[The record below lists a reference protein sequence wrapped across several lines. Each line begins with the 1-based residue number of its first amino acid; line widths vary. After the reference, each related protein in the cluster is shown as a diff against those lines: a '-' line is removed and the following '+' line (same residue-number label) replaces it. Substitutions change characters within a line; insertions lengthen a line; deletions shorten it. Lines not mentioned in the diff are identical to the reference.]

1 MSNTHLRPDRTQNVP
16 VYRQLYQRLREA
28 MTDGRLPPGQRV
40 PSVRSL
46 ASELNLSRG
55 TVELAYQL
63 LVSEGYFLPR
73 GPAGTIVS
81 PHMPESTRPAATSET
96 ATGQEPKPG
105 LAPPLPF
112 QLGLP
117 ALDAFPNKLWTR
129 LAHHRLRTQSSTELN
144 YPPPTGH
151 PALKRALATY
161 LGVSRG
167 IACQPEQI
175 LITDSYRDSLGLI
188 CRALLKSDDSGWFEE
203 PGYLM
208 ARERLLNEGMH
219 LTPVSVDAEGLNV
232 EEGAS
237 RATSDRFAVVTPTH
251 QSPTGVTM
259 TLARRQALLAWASRE
274 NAWIIE
280 DDYDSEYRYHGH
292 PVPALKSLDHDGRVL
307 YAGTFSKVLFPA
319 IKLAYLVV
327 PLSQVA
333 IFQQAMQRLGHG
345 CPTLTQAVVTDFIEE
360 GHFARHLKRM
370 RALYKV
376 RREHLRQ
383 ALEHHLG
390 DRIHIDLQAG
400 GMHLLARLPDET
412 DDVTIANRAVSAG
425 LGGHALSA
433 WTLTPARRSGLLL
446 SFTNVTD
453 AAHADALAARL
464 ATLMT

>member
-16 VYRQLYQRLREA
+16 VYRQLYQRFREA
-28 MTDGRLPPGQRV
+28 MTDGRLPPGKRV

-81 PHMPESTRPAATSET
+81 PHLPDAAGPVATSET

-129 LAHHRLRTQSSTELN
+129 LTHRRLRTQTSAELN

-151 PALKRALATY
+151 PALKRALVTY

-175 LITDSYRDSLGLI
+175 FITDSYRDTLGLI
-188 CRALLKSDDSGWFEE
+188 CRALLKPGDSGWFEE
-203 PGYLM
+203 PGYVM

-232 EEGAS
+232 EEGSS
-237 RATSDRFAVVTPTH
+237 RATSARFAVVTPTH

-292 PVPALKSLDHDGRVL
+292 PVPALKSLDHDDRVL

-345 CPTLTQAVVTDFIEE
+345 CPTLSQAVVTDFIEE

-390 DRIHIDLQAG
+390 DRSRIDLQAG
-400 GMHLLARLPDET
+400 GMHLLVRLADDI
-412 DDVTIANRAVSAG
+412 DDVAIVSRAASAG
-425 LGGHALSA
+425 LGGHALST
-433 WTLTPARRSGLLL
+433 WTLTPTRQSGMLL
-446 SFTNVTD
+446 SFTNVID

-464 ATLMT
+464 ATLLE

>member
-1 MSNTHLRPDRTQNVP
+1 VSNTHLRPDRTQNVP
-16 VYRQLYQRLREA
+16 IYRQLYQRLREA
-28 MTDGRLPPGQRV
+28 MTDGRLPPGKRV

-81 PHMPESTRPAATSET
+81 PHLPDSTRPAATSET
-96 ATGQEPKPG
+96 TAEQEPKPG
-105 LAPPLPF
+105 LAPPLSF

-117 ALDAFPNKLWTR
+117 ALDAFPDKLWTR
-129 LAHHRLRTQSSTELN
+129 LAHRRLRAQTGAELN

-151 PALKRALATY
+151 PALKRTLVTY

-175 LITDSYRDSLGLI
+175 FITDSYRDTLGLI
-188 CRALLKSDDSGWFEE
+188 CRALLKPGDSGWFEE
-203 PGYLM
+203 PGYVM
-208 ARERLLNEGMH
+208 ARERLLDEGMH

-232 EEGAS
+232 EEGCR
-237 RATSDRFAVVTPTH
+237 RANPARFAVVTPTH
-251 QSPTGVTM
+251 QSPTGVSM
-259 TLARRQALLAWASRE
+259 TLARRQALLAWANRE

-292 PVPALKSLDHDGRVL
+292 PLPALKSLDRDERVL
-307 YAGTFSKVLFPA
+307 YTGTFSKVLFPG

-327 PLSQVA
+327 PPSQTGV
-333 IFQQAMQRLGHG
+333 FQPAMRRLGHG
-345 CPTLTQAVVTDFIEE
+345 CPTLTQAVVADFIDE

-370 RALYKV
+370 RALYKE
-376 RREHLRQ
+376 RRENLRQ

-400 GMHLLARLPDET
+400 GMHLLVRLADDI
-412 DDVTIANRAVSAG
+412 DDVAVASRAASAG
-425 LGGHALSA
+425 LGGHALSQ
-433 WTLTPARRSGLLL
+433 WTLEPARQSGLLL
-446 SFTNVTD
+446 SFTNVID
-453 AAHADALAARL
+453 AVQADALAARL
-464 ATLMT
+464 ATLLK

>member
-1 MSNTHLRPDRTQNVP
+1 MSNTPLRLDRTQNVP
-16 VYRQLYQRLREA
+16 IYRQLYQRLREA
-28 MTDGRLPPGQRV
+28 MTDGRLPPGKRV

-81 PHMPESTRPAATSET
+81 PHLPDATGPAATLEA
-96 ATGQEPKPG
+96 ATGQEPKPD
-105 LAPPLPF
+105 LEPPLPF

-117 ALDAFPNKLWTR
+117 ALDAFPDKLWTR
-129 LAHHRLRTQSSTELN
+129 LTHRRLRAQTSAELN

-151 PALKRALATY
+151 PALKRALVSY

-175 LITDSYRDSLGLI
+175 FITDSYRDTLGLI
-188 CRALLKSDDSGWFEE
+188 CRALLKPGDSGWFEE
-203 PGYLM
+203 PGYVM
-208 ARERLLNEGMH
+208 ARERLLNDGMH
-219 LTPVSVDAEGLNV
+219 LTPVGVDAEGLNV
-232 EEGAS
+232 EEGDS
-237 RATSDRFAVVTPTH
+237 RAAQARFAVVTPTH

-259 TLARRQALLAWASRE
+259 TLARRQALLGWACREDAWV
-274 NAWIIE
+274 IE

-333 IFQQAMQRLGHG
+333 IFQRAMRRLSHG
-345 CPTLTQAVVTDFIEE
+345 CPTLTQAVVADFIDE

-370 RALYKV
+370 RALYKE
-376 RREHLRQ
+376 RRENLRQ
-383 ALEHHLG
+383 TLEHHLG

-400 GMHLLARLPDET
+400 GMHLLARLPDGT
-412 DDVTIANRAVSAG
+412 DDVAIANRAASAG
-425 LGGHALSA
+425 LGGHALSE
-433 WTLTPARRSGLLL
+433 WSLIPTRQSGLLL

-453 AAHADALAARL
+453 TAHADALAARL
-464 ATLMT
+464 AALMA

>member
-129 LAHHRLRTQSSTELN
+129 LTHRRLRAQTSTELN

-151 PALKRALATY
+151 PALKRALVTY

-175 LITDSYRDSLGLI
+175 LITDSYRDTLGLI
-188 CRALLKSDDSGWFEE
+188 CRALLKPGDSGWFEE

-208 ARERLLNEGMH
+208 ARERLLDEGMH

-237 RATSDRFAVVTPTH
+237 RATGARFAVVTPTH

>member
-1 MSNTHLRPDRTQNVP
+1 MSNPRLRLDRAQNVP
-16 VYRQLYQRLREA
+16 IYRQLYQRLREA
-28 MTDGRLPPGQRV
+28 MTDGRLPAGKRV

-63 LVSEGYFLPR
+63 LVSEGYLLPR

-81 PHMPESTRPAATSET
+81 PHLPDATGPAPIPDTMAGQAPESDLE
-96 ATGQEPKPG
+96 
-105 LAPPLPF
+105 PPLPF

-117 ALDAFPNKLWTR
+117 ALDAFPHKLWAR
-129 LAHHRLRTQSSTELN
+129 LTQRRLRAQSSAELN

-151 PALKRALATY
+151 PALKRALVSY

-175 LITDSYRDSLGLI
+175 FITDSYRDTLGLI
-188 CRALLKSDDSGWFEE
+188 CRALLTPGDRGWFEE
-203 PGYLM
+203 PGYVM
-208 ARERLLNEGMH
+208 ARERLQGEGMQ

-232 EEGAS
+232 ETGCS
-237 RATSDRFAVVTPTH
+237 RAAQARFAVVTPTH
-251 QSPTGVTM
+251 QSPTGVTL
-259 TLARRQALLAWASRE
+259 TLARRRALLAWAKRE
-274 NAWIIE
+274 AAWIIE
-280 DDYDSEYRYHGH
+280 DDYDSEYRYRGQ
-292 PVPALKSLDHDGRVL
+292 PEAALKSLDGDERVL
-307 YAGTFSKVLFPA
+307 YTGTFSKVLFPA

-327 PLSQVA
+327 PSAQVA
-333 IFQQAMQRLGHG
+333 TFRRAMQHLGHG
-345 CPTLTQAVVTDFIEE
+345 APTLSQAVVTDFIEE

-370 RALYKV
+370 RALYQV

-390 DRIHIDLQAG
+390 DRIHLDLQAG
-400 GMHLLARLPDET
+400 GMHLLARLPDGA
-412 DDVTIANRAVSAG
+412 DDVSLANRAASAG

-433 WTLTPARRSGLLL
+433 WYLSSARHSGLLL
-446 SFTNVTD
+446 SFTNVID

-464 ATLMT
+464 AELMV